1 MTIAPPLS
9 GGSGL
14 TGKRGRTTANVCET
28 NARETN
34 VNTAAHFMFAALIRI
49 NPDDKQNSCAIS
61 VIRGG
66 KRFFIEQ
73 RSLIHRGLHRFFRR
87 LFAVREMSAFVCV
100 FGGQFFGCGG
110 GALRNPRAEK
120 GRSFIL
126 RFRISDFGLLSR
138 PMPQFAYRARNAQ
151 GGLVEGVLDCSDRA
165 VAIHQIESQQ
175 CVPIRIEL
183 VGAEPKVV
191 GRNGAAQAT
200 PTQSLKI
207 PHGQLL
213 IFTEQL
219 AHLLQAGMTLDEGL
233 SILQKRLKQPRV
245 QQMTRALHQA
255 LVDGRSFSR
264 ALGEFP
270 RIFPP
275 LYVNLVAAG
284 EASGALPQILLRV
297 VKHLMQAKDLRDRV
311 QQALIYPA
319 FLALAGAI
327 LITIFITFMV
337 PQLTGFMSETGGAL
351 PLPTRI
357 LLQIHHLITGYWWV
371 GVLLVIGAIIGFR
384 AFVRTNEGRIAW
396 DRFRLIIPG
405 YGRVIRHRYYAQFS
419 RTLGTLMENGIPLLR
434 ALDLVTEIAANRF
447 LEEKLKEVRRAVID
461 GATLSAALQE
471 QKLFPDLLTDMMA
484 VGEQTGH
491 FAETM
496 QSIADVY
503 ERELDRTVAVIS
515 QLIPPVIIVV
525 IAVLVG
531 FVVFSILS
539 AVFEMTHSL
548 QFRPH

>member
-1 MTIAPPLS
+1 
-9 GGSGL
+9 
-14 TGKRGRTTANVCET
+14 
-28 NARETN
+28 
-34 VNTAAHFMFAALIRI
+34 
-49 NPDDKQNSCAIS
+49 
-61 VIRGG
+61 
-66 KRFFIEQ
+66 
-73 RSLIHRGLHRFFRR
+73 
-87 LFAVREMSAFVCV
+87 
-100 FGGQFFGCGG
+100 
-110 GALRNPRAEK
+110 
-120 GRSFIL
+120 
-126 RFRISDFGLLSR
+126 
-138 PMPQFAYRARNAQ
+138 MPQFAYRARNAQ
-151 GGLVEGVLDCSDRA
+151 GGLVEGVLDCADRA
-165 VAIHQIESQQ
+165 VAIRQIELQQ
-175 CVPIRIEL
+175 CIPIRIDV
-183 VGAEPKVV
+183 VGAQPKIGSRDV
-191 GRNGAAQAT
+191 AAPA
-200 PTQSLKI
+200 PARQSLKI

-213 IFTEQL
+213 VFTEQL

-233 SILQKRLKQPRV
+233 SILEKRLKQPRV
-245 QQMTRALHQA
+245 QQMTHSLHQA
-255 LVDGRSFSR
+255 LIDGRSFSQ

-275 LYVNLVAAG
+275 LYTNLVAAG

-311 QQALIYPA
+311 QQALIYPV

-327 LITIFITFMV
+327 LITVFITFMV
-337 PQLTGFMSETGGAL
+337 PQLTGFMSQTGGAL

-357 LLQIHHLITGYWWV
+357 LVHIHHSITGYWWV
-371 GVLLVIGAIIGFR
+371 GALLAVGVVIGFR
-384 AFVRTNEGRIAW
+384 AFVRSDEGRIAW
-396 DRFRLIIPG
+396 DRFRLMIPG
-405 YGRVIRHRYYAQFS
+405 YGRITRHRYYAQFS

-434 ALDLVTEIAANRF
+434 ALDLVTEIAGNRF
-447 LEEKLKEVRRAVID
+447 LELKLVEVRRAVID

-471 QKLFPDLLTDMMA
+471 QRLFPDLLTDMMA

-496 QSIADVY
+496 QTIADVY

-531 FVVFSILS
+531 FVVYSILS